1 MGSSI
6 DDVDDNGGNSSSSV
20 FSLHTTSSSIGASS
34 QHHNHHH
41 HDALPHVIGRH
52 GSQHPRPYTHHPNH
66 SQQRDNPII
75 TSIQSTFTNI
85 KQHLQSNDILPS
97 DTNQSIATFLSGT
110 MAFYTTALSSQYIQ
124 YKILKISTG
133 TRPTIVPITVGFMT
147 VALGS
152 WMGHLAGIGTTAAWS
167 TIQDSWDRNRMNGLV
182 QKLPEISNRALKS
195 VDEMTRPMKKV
206 FVNDLSRG
214 ERRERKEAW
223 MHAAR
228 M

>member
-6 DDVDDNGGNSSSSV
+6 DDAS
-20 FSLHTTSSSIGASS
+20 SSSIGAS
-34 QHHNHHH
+34 QHYNHT
-41 HDALPHVIGRH
+41 ALPTHIGRH
-52 GSQHPRPYTHHPNH
+52 GSQHPSPYNHFQNHP
-66 SQQRDNPII
+66 QQRDNSIR
-75 TSIQSTFTNI
+75 TSIQSTFTNM
-85 KQHLQSNDILPS
+85 KQYIQTNDILPS

-133 TRPTIVPITVGFMT
+133 TRPTIIPVTVGIMT
-147 VALGS
+147 VALSS
-152 WMGHLAGIGTTAAWS
+152 WMGHLAGISTTAAWS

-182 QKLPEISNRALKS
+182 QKLPEIRNRALKS
-195 VDEMTRPMKKV
+195 IDEMTRPMKKF
-206 FVNDLSRG
+206 FVNDLSRS